1 MKIKA
6 IRLNNY
12 KKFSANTS
20 RKAFDFY
27 DEELE
32 KINDITLIT
41 GQNGSGKSSLLQ
53 AIASV
58 VGAAVLEKF
67 RPSQLDWPGFNYSY
81 IQVGKFPVNIEIDL
95 TFEEEEVAAVRQ
107 FTEELK
113 VKYPDRN
120 YLIPPEKKNITIYLD
135 YDNDRVLATKSSG
148 KDAFF
153 LTKGFQYAKILE
165 TSDKSYGK
173 RFDQIG
179 QILWYDEQRTYS
191 SIKTEGDAE
200 LQLNQIK
207 ELIARWYYTHLDV
220 QNNRSSLREGQF
232 DKYKKLKELYEKIF
246 PGRTLRGA
254 TLSKGGGNDLDIVF
268 NDGRNDY
275 DFSELSAGERAVF
288 PILLDF
294 ANKRINNSII
304 LIDELELHLHP
315 PLQQQFLN
323 ALPHLGQNNQFII
336 STHSPIIAAQ
346 FPDYK
351 KITIES

>member
-12 KKFSANTS
+12 KKFSATPGGIS
-20 RKAFDFY
+20 FDFY
-27 DEELE
+27 DEELG
-32 KINDITLIT
+32 KINEITLIT
-41 GQNGSGKSSLLQ
+41 GHNGSGKSSLLQ

-58 VGAAVLEKF
+58 VGAAVLDNF
-67 RPSQLDWPGFNYSY
+67 RPSQLDWPGFNYRY
-81 IQVGKFPVNIEIDL
+81 IQTGRFPVKIETDL
-95 TFEEEEVAAVRQ
+95 AFEEEEVASVRQ
-107 FTEELK
+107 FTQDLK
-113 VKYPDRN
+113 EKYPDRN
-120 YLIPPEKKNITIYLD
+120 YLMPPEQKQVTIFLD
-135 YDNDRVLATKSSG
+135 YDNDRVLATTKSG

-165 TSDKSYGK
+165 SFDKSNGK

-179 QILWYDEQRTYS
+179 QVLWYDEQRTYS
-191 SIKTEGDAE
+191 SIKTEGE
-200 LQLNQIK
+200 LALKEIK

-220 QNNRSSLREGQF
+220 QNNRFSLREGQF

-246 PGRTLRGA
+246 LGRTLRGA
-254 TLSKGGGNDLDIVF
+254 TLSKGGGNDVDIVF

-288 PILLDF
+288 PVLLDF

-323 ALPHLGQNNQFII
+323 ALPHLGHNNQFII
-336 STHSPIIAAQ
+336 TSHSPIIAAQ

-351 KITIES
+351 KIVIES